1 MGQKHSNNPWISHN
15 YLEVYSHP
23 AISTVYSSGYHPGTV
38 VSPRFSTSYLGGP
51 MFGTTTT
58 AGGCGIDPWQRDKP
72 PILVDGY
79 CGHPNNIWLV
89 VWNGLE
95 MFGTWLLFF
104 HILGIVIPTDF
115 HVFQR
120 GRSTTSYYTLLW
132 LIWLWKVEIPMIHCD
147 DLGIVY

>member
-1 MGQKHSNNPWISHN
+1 
-15 YLEVYSHP
+15 
-23 AISTVYSSGYHPGTV
+23 
-38 VSPRFSTSYLGGP
+38 

-120 GRSTTSYYTLLW
+120 GRSTTSYYTLL
-132 LIWLWKVEIPMIHCD
+132 
-147 DLGIVY
+147 